1 MQSSANVN
9 GMSEVEKRLA
19 GLLGVILSGKS
30 SSVRMRVK
38 NIRKPV
44 VDQSEV
50 MVRVEST
57 LQL

>member
-1 MQSSANVN
+1 MN